1 MVFQRWPVIIAVC
14 MWVCVC
20 TRLCVG
26 VCTHVHCVRCMA
38 ACAGQRI
45 TIIPSVL
52 ATFSSS
58 DFIFIIILYICDNGD
73 TSLCHGACGGQ
84 RITFGSQ
91 FTSSTWVLRSNSGWQ
106 AWWQSPFPPF
116 LFFLSQGSHWPGAT
130 RGWMVR
136 KQVLEPFLSLPLQH
150 RHYKHLRLP

>member
-20 TRLCVG
+20 TRLCVC
-26 VCTHVHCVRCMA
+26 VRTHVRCVWCMA

-73 TSLCHGACGGQ
+73 TSLCRGACGGQ

-106 AWWQSPFPPF
+106 AWWQSPFPS
-116 LFFLSQGSHWPGAT
+116 LS
-130 RGWMVR
+130 
-136 KQVLEPFLSLPLQH
+136 VLPESGFSLAWGH
-150 RHYKHLRLP
+150 ERLDGQKTSSRAILVSTSPAPEL